1 MDHND
6 TEDDNKGDTEVRHIG
21 RPTKSSDTNIR
32 QHLMTV
38 AFDLF
43 AKHEYNQISTRK
55 IAAAANTTPAMI
67 RYYFQNKE
75 GLFHASMSQYRQ
87 PMLDIFKR
95 YVAKPQVQHL
105 HDIFSLYYTTMQ
117 ENKSLHNIVRRN
129 MTSNDNP
136 QIKAHIIQE
145 GPQQSFKLIKNMF
158 IKLQTKGDIKP
169 ELDPEMLTVQMLSLC
184 IFPCAFKPLLQQL
197 TTTAIDTQFY
207 RQLAQQNF
215 TLLIN
220 SITTEQYNEEI

>member
-1 MDHND
+1 MDNNNSKD
-6 TEDDNKGDTEVRHIG
+6 ETLIRHIG

-38 AFDLF
+38 AFELF
-43 AKHEYNQISTRK
+43 ADNEYNQISTRK

-75 GLFHASMSQYRQ
+75 GLFHAAMSQYRQ
-87 PMLDIFKR
+87 PMLDIFKQH
-95 YVAKPQVQHL
+95 VAKPKLQNL
-105 HDIFSLYYTTMQ
+105 HDIFLLYYTTV
-117 ENKSLHNIVRRN
+117 EEHKSLHHIIRRN
-129 MTSNDNP
+129 MVSNDNP
-136 QIKAHIIQE
+136 QIKAQIIQE
-145 GPQQSFKLIKNMF
+145 GPQQSFRLIKMMI

-169 ELDPEMLTVQMLSLC
+169 ELDPELLTVQILSLC

-197 TTTAIDTQFY
+197 TPTDLDMQFY
-207 RQLAQQNF
+207 HKLAHQNY

>member
-1 MDHND
+1 MDNND
-6 TEDDNKGDTEVRHIG
+6 SKNETEVRHIG

-75 GLFHASMSQYRQ
+75 GLFHAAMEQYRQ
-87 PMLDIFKR
+87 PMVDVLRKN
-95 YVAKPQVQHL
+95 AAEPSLKKL
-105 HDIFSLYYTTMQ
+105 HDIFILFYTAVQ
-117 ENKSLHNIVRRN
+117 ENQSLHHIIKRN
-129 MTSNDNP
+129 MISDDNP
-136 QIKAHIIQE
+136 QIKAHIIKE
-145 GPQQSFKLIKNMF
+145 GPQRSFKFIKTMLT
-158 IKLQTKGDIKP
+158 KLQTKGDIKP
-169 ELDPEMLTVQMLSLC
+169 ELDPELLTIQILSLC
-184 IFPCAFKPLLQQL
+184 IYPCAFKPLIQELIP
-197 TTTAIDTQFY
+197 TDIDMQFY
-207 RQLAQQNF
+207 HRLAQQNY

-220 SITTEQYNEEI
+220 SISTEQYNEEI